1 VHHKLAATSEMADV
15 SATANAIRYI
25 KVLLNNKL
33 QDYNY
38 IRLELSEYQNKWC
51 RINMA

>member
-1 VHHKLAATSEMADV
+1 MTDDSAA
-15 SATANAIRYI
+15 ANAIRDI

-38 IRLELSEYQNKWC
+38 IRLELSEYQNK
-51 RINMA
+51 